1 MLAVLPVVM
10 LLAWLLVVY
19 RVPAYYQASL
29 SSVLVAASRVGEPGY
44 MFDPPEI
51 EIVERERGSY

>member
-1 MLAVLPVVM
+1 MVTIDVHTNIPAVSILQLVLAVLPVVVA

-29 SSVLVAASRVGEPGY
+29 FSVLVATGR
-44 MFDPPEI
+44 
-51 EIVERERGSY
+51 